1 MIMIY
6 IIIVDLAVEFPSAS
20 PTKSYE
26 VTEVAGLFLLVGVV
40 APTFEE
46 PPGTPHTDTYSIYL
60 ANYCTYLLDLSLIYV
75 I

>member
-1 MIMIY
+1 MIIIYIY
-6 IIIVDLAVEFPSAS
+6 IIIVDLAVEFPSTS
-20 PTKSYE
+20 PAKSYE

-46 PPGTPHTDTYSIYL
+46 PPGTPHIYL